1 MTPAASYAL
10 ISREVDALVAK
21 ASENDPDRAAYMV
34 ARAALLTVRGRRGE
48 KAAAEVAFRLGDEMV
63 SGETG

>member
-1 MTPAASYAL
+1 
-10 ISREVDALVAK
+10 
-21 ASENDPDRAAYMV
+21 MV